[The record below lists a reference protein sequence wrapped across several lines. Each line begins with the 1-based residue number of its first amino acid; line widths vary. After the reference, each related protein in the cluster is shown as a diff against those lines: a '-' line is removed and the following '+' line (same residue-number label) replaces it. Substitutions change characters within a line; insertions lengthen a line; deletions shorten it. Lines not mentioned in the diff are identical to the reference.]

1 MLATR
6 SRLAEIVR
14 SEAVLRGEFKLSS
27 GGTSNVYLDCRRAT
41 LHPEGAVLTTVAKTS
56 RVVKGLVSRFALRAD
71 TWRDYLTGLRVDCVG
86 GPSLGADPIVGAMV
100 ALSWQRQRPLPGF
113 LVRKEAKGHGTGQ
126 RLEGQH
132 QPGWRAFVVED
143 TTTTGRSLL
152 DAIHA
157 TEAAGLHVVAA
168 ACLVDR
174 GETTAA
180 TLAGYPFH
188 AIFQFADVT

>member
-1 MLATR
+1 MGRAAVSSRAMPDHR

-41 LHPEGAVLTTVAKTS
+41 LHPEGAVLTANLLLDWLETE
-56 RVVKGLVSRFALRAD
+56 GI
-71 TWRDYLTGLRVDCVG
+71 GVDCVG
-86 GPSLGADPIVGAMV
+86 GPTLGADPIVGAMV
-100 ALSWQRQRPLPGF
+100 ALSWQRARPLPGF

-132 QPGWRAFVVED
+132 RPGWRALIVED

-157 TEAAGLHVVAA
+157 TEDAGLHVVAA

-174 GETTAA
+174 GETTAE
-180 TLAGYPFH
+180 TLVGYRFFP
-188 AIFQFADVT
+188 IFRFADVT